1 MGLRHPSLSCI
12 LIPDMALETSFR
24 RFSLFEQLAH
34 LINDEPP
41 PGMKPTIHW
50 VGQKKTEVEQQQE
63 TGGKKGRGRPKKPD
77 ERGYRE
83 LSSITL
89 SEVNDAYNFY
99 ANQLAP
105 SPAPA
110 WIAPNYF
117 CMMHLMPKRDERP
130 PAMFG
135 RVKTSYPSDGYV
147 QNVQELELLL
157 PGKDR
162 PPDLVRLRANDILN
176 TPNKSLQSYCVRLK
190 FLLHAE
196 EQGEFRGH
204 EPLFVQQGYSP
215 EFSSAYIDLLDIN
228 EHNQAGLPW
237 LYVIGSRWFASIP
250 VSVQPEIREKLTKL
264 VHWNKLIFNY
274 HPEYLPREVRTLNRE
289 LGLKAG
295 YTDIFLIEPENPEQ
309 TTQIVSKTF
318 DKLFQQPM
326 K

>member
-1 MGLRHPSLSCI
+1 MHRLEFSCI
-12 LIPDMALETSFR
+12 LISDMALETSFR
-24 RFSLFEQLAH
+24 RFSLFAQLAH

-41 PGMKPTIHW
+41 SGTEPAIHW
-50 VGQKKTEVEQQQE
+50 VGQKKTEVEPRPE
-63 TGGKKGRGRPKKPD
+63 TGGKKGGRRPKITD

-89 SEVNDAYNFY
+89 SEVNAAYNFY

-117 CMMHLMPKRDERP
+117 CMMHLVPKRDERP
-130 PAMFG
+130 PALFG
-135 RVKTSYPSDGYV
+135 RVKTDYPSDGYV

-157 PGKDR
+157 PDRDR

-176 TPNKSLQSYCVRLK
+176 TPNKPLQSFCIRLK
-190 FLLHAE
+190 FLLHSDEQAE
-196 EQGEFRGH
+196 FKGH
-204 EPLFVQQGYSP
+204 EHLFVQQGYLP
-215 EFSSAYIDLLDIN
+215 EFSNTYIDLLDIN
-228 EHNQAGLPW
+228 QHNQAGVPW

-250 VSVQPEIREKLTKL
+250 ISMQPEIREKLTKL

-274 HPEYLPREVRTLNRE
+274 HPEFLSREIRTLNRE
-289 LGLKAG
+289 LGFKAG
-295 YTDIFLIEPENPEQ
+295 YTDIFLIEPENPAQ
-309 TTQIVSKTF
+309 TVQIVSKTF
-318 DKLFQQPM
+318 DKLFQQPI